1 MLISFNE
8 MRTRLKSLDLPVY
21 RDLAP
26 KDTPLPYY
34 VYSYVNEKVIRA
46 SNLAQLAIQ
55 EYQISLFTN
64 GTEKELKPFKLAFK
78 DVSYES
84 IVNQSEDDENDEIV
98 NHFYTYMEVLADE

>member
-26 KDTPLPYY
+26 KDTPLPYF
-34 VYSYVNEKVIRA
+34 VYSYVNEKVIRS
-46 SNLAQLAIQ
+46 SNLAQKYIQ

-78 DVSYES
+78 DVSYEP
-84 IVNQSEDDENDEIV
+84 IVMQVEDENDTII
-98 NHFYTYMEVLADE
+98 NHFYTYIEVQE